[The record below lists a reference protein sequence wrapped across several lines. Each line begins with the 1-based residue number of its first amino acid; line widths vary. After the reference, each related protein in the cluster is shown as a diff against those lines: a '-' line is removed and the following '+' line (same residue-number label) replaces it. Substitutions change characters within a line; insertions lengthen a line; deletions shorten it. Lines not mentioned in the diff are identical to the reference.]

1 MKQQRPPID
10 PAHEPDEGLQ
20 GEGNYKAARRHRA
33 SVKRFIDRE
42 RVDAAAAA
50 AAPRTETEQADMKDA
65 EKAGLARARH

>member
-10 PAHEPDEGLQ
+10 PAHEPDDGLQ

-33 SVKRFIDRE
+33 SVKRFIDNE
-42 RVDAAAAA
+42 RVDAAADA
-50 AAPRTETEQADMKDA
+50 AAPRTEAEQADMKEA